1 MSAKEMFEE
10 LGYECFDDRKRKGLP
25 LIILYRK
32 EEIPEI
38 VSWVEFNLV
47 DENWKTSLKS
57 FCTKN
62 AKKLQEAINQQVKE
76 LGWLDE

>member
-1 MSAKEMFEE
+1 MNAKEMFEE
-10 LGYECFDDRKRKGLP
+10 LGYECFDDRKREGLP

-47 DENWKTSLKS
+47 DKNWKTSLKS
-57 FCTKN
+57 FSTKS
-62 AKKLQEAINQQVKE
+62 AKKLQEAIKQQCKE
-76 LGWLDE
+76 LNWID